1 MKKQDIII
9 SDDTLTKEQKEK
21 LEQEF
26 FERQQ
31 KELHKGK
38 LFLTASV
45 IALYANAVITAAFY
59 PLYLRNLLRS
69 MRLWGEGVSAEQR
82 RENLAGL
89 GILLVL
95 LLLGVLF

>member
-1 MKKQDIII
+1 MEYW
-9 SDDTLTKEQKEK
+9 SW
-21 LEQEF
+21 
-26 FERQQ
+26 R
-31 KELHKGK
+31 
-38 LFLTASV
+38 LFAIFL
-45 IALYANAVITAAFY
+45 ALQIVRWIRRDGM
-59 PLYLRNLLRS
+59 RNFLRS